1 VKPDL
6 VLALLLAC
14 GTAHAADWVSL
25 GKVDAGKREYFVHV
39 SSIRLVDGI
48 GRAWIK
54 TVFEPH
60 TKRGLHADATKWM
73 TKQVL
78 RSSFNCS
85 DETVTSEGLV
95 TYYDDGTVET
105 VPAGS
110 NSGPAQA
117 VPPDTMLSAEMEYVC
132 TWKGKER
139 ARLLR

>member
-1 VKPDL
+1 MKRQIL
-6 VLALLLAC
+6 LALLLAF
-14 GTAHAADWVSL
+14 GTAQAADWVSF
-25 GKVDAGKREYFVHV
+25 GKVDNGKREYFVDV

-60 TKRGLHADATKWM
+60 TKRGLHSDATKWM

-85 DETVTSEGLV
+85 DETVTSDGLV

-110 NSGPAQA
+110 NSGPSQP
-117 VPPDTMLSAEMEYVC
+117 VPPDTMLSTEMHFIC
-132 TWKGKER
+132 AWKPK
-139 ARLLR
+139 